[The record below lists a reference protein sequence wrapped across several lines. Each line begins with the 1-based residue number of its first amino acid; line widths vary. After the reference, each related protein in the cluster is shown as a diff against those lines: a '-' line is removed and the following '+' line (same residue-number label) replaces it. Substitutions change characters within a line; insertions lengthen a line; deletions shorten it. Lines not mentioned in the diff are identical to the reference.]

1 METAALEVRE
11 SKTEDVTNME
21 RLHLW
26 EILQYLD
33 PKQESIQVCFEGEGW
48 EEYVEVLSGSA
59 ILKPFREWEI
69 ECLGAD
75 LNDSGLC
82 RPIIRV
88 SLREA

>member
-1 METAALEVRE
+1 MRARAQKRKLKAKRKAP
-11 SKTEDVTNME
+11 SSA
-21 RLHLW
+21 
-26 EILQYLD
+26 
-33 PKQESIQVCFEGEGW
+33 KQESIQVCFEGEGW

-75 LNDSGLC
+75 LDDSGRC